1 MSDAHADDIRKH
13 VKTYFMVFGALMV
26 LTVVTVAISYLHLA
40 VHEAIIIALAV
51 ATIKG
56 SLVALYFMHLNHEKK
71 LIYYS
76 LMLTVV
82 FFAFLMIIPLAT
94 NLNKIVQK
102 Y

>member
-1 MSDAHADDIRKH
+1 MSDAHADDIRKQ
-13 VKTYFMVFGALMV
+13 VKTYLMVFGTLMV

-51 ATIKG
+51 ATVKG
-56 SLVALYFMHLNHEKK
+56 SLVALYFMHLNHERK

-76 LMLTVV
+76 LALTVV
-82 FFAFLMIIPLAT
+82 FFIFLMIIPLAT
-94 NLNKIVQK
+94 NLDRIRIR